1 MRFEANKYG
10 SFAAN
15 NVASPGEGADDAYAD
30 GSGTDGMHQRV
41 ISQRVDH
48 DDEENG
54 LDEEQPTAKPEL
66 GRPQDNVLE
75 PDSST
80 MRQQ

>member
-1 MRFEANKYG
+1 MSSLTDERHQMRFEANKYG

-15 NVASPGEGADDAYAD
+15 NVGAGQGDGADDDAYAD
-30 GSGTDGMHQRV
+30 GDGANGMHHQRV

-54 LDEEQPTAKPEL
+54 LDEE
-66 GRPQDNVLE
+66 
-75 PDSST
+75 
-80 MRQQ
+80 